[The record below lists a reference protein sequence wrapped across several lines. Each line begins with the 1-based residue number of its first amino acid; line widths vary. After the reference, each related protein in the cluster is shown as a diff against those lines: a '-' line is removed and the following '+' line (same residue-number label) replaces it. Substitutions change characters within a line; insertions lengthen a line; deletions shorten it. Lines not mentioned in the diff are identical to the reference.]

1 MRITVFYLIKTI
13 IENDVWIAHDVKIK
27 GGVTISTGAVIGMG
41 AVVTHDIGPYE
52 IWAGNPARLIK
63 KRFNDEIIE
72 RLLIS
77 KWWDLNSVELQKYA
91 QWFYEPELF
100 LKNINIM

>member
-1 MRITVFYLIKTI
+1 MI
-13 IENDVWIAHDVKIK
+13 VWIAHDVKIK

-63 KRFNDEIIE
+63 KGLMM
-72 RLLIS
+72 RLLR
-77 KWWDLNSVELQKYA
+77 DY
-91 QWFYEPELF
+91 
-100 LKNINIM
+100 